1 MIARDLSASISGL
14 CERGDLPP
22 ALVITTGQHRGRQ
35 CFWDEMKKGFAV
47 ENSGGFFLA
56 GIVRGMDWK
65 PIVDE

>member
-1 MIARDLSASISGL
+1 
-14 CERGDLPP
+14 
-22 ALVITTGQHRGRQ
+22 
-35 CFWDEMKKGFAV
+35 MKKGFAV